1 MQFQL
6 KALSGAD
13 NPWSFEKEME
23 AVIDLVQEIVK
34 GFQAGHM
41 PDLGTWNY
49 LLVGG
54 FIMLQGRVSALLG
67 GAVAAAST
75 MNLGLII
82 MVALV
87 ARMIVDVFW
96 YRVGATGYIDR
107 VAGRFGAYERV
118 AGRVQEGIHA
128 SPVRFVVMAKLSNG
142 LSVPAVIAAGS
153 AGLPMR
159 RWLPFS
165 FAIEILFTVPLLFA
179 GYFATD
185 ALTQIEGGLS
195 YALGALGV
203 IVTLGVVYF
212 VVKSKR
218 RA

>member
-1 MQFQL
+1 MDVF
-6 KALSGAD
+6 
-13 NPWSFEKEME
+13 
-23 AVIDLVQEIVK
+23 IDFVQEIVS
-34 GFQAGHM
+34 GFQAGQM

-54 FIMLQGRVSALLG
+54 FIMLQGRISALLG
-67 GAVAAAST
+67 GAVAAAGY

-87 ARMIVDVFW
+87 ARVIVDVFW

-107 VAGRFGAYERV
+107 IGGRFGAYERM
-118 AGRVQEGIHA
+118 AERVHEGIHA
-128 SPVRFVVMAKLSNG
+128 RPARFIVMAKLTNG
-142 LSVPAVIAAGS
+142 LAVPAVVAAGS

-165 FAIEILFTVPLLFA
+165 FAIEILWTVPLLFA

-185 ALTQIEGGLS
+185 ALAQIEGGMT
-195 YALGALGV
+195 YAFGGLGLIVLLGITFMV
-203 IVTLGVVYF
+203 I
-212 VVKSKR
+212 KSR
-218 RA
+218 RSANS

>member
-1 MQFQL
+1 
-6 KALSGAD
+6 
-13 NPWSFEKEME
+13 ME
-23 AVIDLVQEIVK
+23 VLVDFVQEIVN
-34 GFQAGHM
+34 GFQTGQM

-49 LLVGG
+49 VLVGG

-67 GAVAAAST
+67 GAVAAAGY

-87 ARMIVDVFW
+87 ARVIVDVFW

-107 VAGRFGAYERV
+107 IGGRFGAYERV
-118 AGRVQEGIHA
+118 AERVHEGIHA
-128 SPVRFVVMAKLSNG
+128 RPVRFVVMAKITNG
-142 LSVPAVIAAGS
+142 LAVPAVVAAGS

-165 FAIEILFTVPLLFA
+165 FVIEILYTVPLLFA

-185 ALTQIEGGLS
+185 ALSQIEGGLS
-195 YALGALGV
+195 YAFGAMGLIVLLG
-203 IVTLGVVYF
+203 ITF
-212 VVKSKR
+212 MVVKSR
-218 RA
+218 RSTDS

>member
-1 MQFQL
+1 
-6 KALSGAD
+6 
-13 NPWSFEKEME
+13 ME
-23 AVIDLVQEIVK
+23 ALIDFFQQILE

-49 LLVGG
+49 VLVGG

-67 GAVAAAST
+67 GAVAAAGY

-82 MVALV
+82 LIALV
-87 ARMIVDVFW
+87 ARIIVDVFW

-107 VAGRFGAYERV
+107 VGGRFGAYERV
-118 AGRVQEGIHA
+118 AQRVHEGIHA
-128 SPVRFVVMAKLSNG
+128 RPARYVVMAKLTNG

-165 FAIEILFTVPLLFA
+165 FAVEILWTVPLLFA

-195 YALGALGV
+195 YALGALGLLILSAALV
-203 IVTLGVVYF
+203 F
-212 VVKSKR
+212 FVKSR
-218 RA
+218 RQARQNG

>member
-1 MQFQL
+1 MDVF
-6 KALSGAD
+6 
-13 NPWSFEKEME
+13 
-23 AVIDLVQEIVK
+23 IDFVQEIVS
-34 GFQAGHM
+34 GFQAGQM

-54 FIMLQGRVSALLG
+54 FIMLQGRISALLG
-67 GAVAAAST
+67 GAVAAAGY

-87 ARMIVDVFW
+87 ARVIVDVFW

-107 VAGRFGAYERV
+107 IGGRFGAYERM
-118 AGRVQEGIHA
+118 AERVHEGIHA
-128 SPVRFVVMAKLSNG
+128 RPARCIVMAKLTNG
-142 LSVPAVIAAGS
+142 LAVPAVIAAGS

-165 FAIEILFTVPLLFA
+165 FAIEILWTVPLLFA

-185 ALTQIEGGLS
+185 ALAQIEGGMT
-195 YALGALGV
+195 YAFGGLGLIVLLGITFMV
-203 IVTLGVVYF
+203 I
-212 VVKSKR
+212 KSR
-218 RA
+218 RSANS

>member
-1 MQFQL
+1 M
-6 KALSGAD
+6 D
-13 NPWSFEKEME
+13 V
-23 AVIDLVQEIVK
+23 VIDFIQEIVN

-49 LLVGG
+49 VLIGG

-67 GAVAAAST
+67 GAVAAAGYL
-75 MNLGLII
+75 NLGLII

-87 ARMIVDVFW
+87 ARVIVDVFW

-107 VAGRFGAYERV
+107 VGSRFGAYERV

-128 SPVRFVVMAKLSNG
+128 RPVRFVVMAKLTNG

-165 FAIEILFTVPLLFA
+165 FAVEILFTVPLLFT

-195 YALGALGV
+195 YLLSALGV
-203 IVTLGVVYF
+203 VVLLGIVYYAI
-212 VVKSKR
+212 KSKR
-218 RA
+218 RAKA

>member
-1 MQFQL
+1 MDAIF
-6 KALSGAD
+6 D
-13 NPWSFEKEME
+13 F
-23 AVIDLVQEIVK
+23 IQEIIK
-34 GFQAGHM
+34 GFQAGQM

-67 GAVAAAST
+67 GAVVAT
-75 MNLGLII
+75 GGYMNLGLMIV
-82 MVALV
+82 VALF

-107 VAGRFGAYERV
+107 VGRRFSVYERV
-118 AGRVQEGIHA
+118 ADRVEEGIHSQPA
-128 SPVRFVVMAKLSNG
+128 RYVVMAKLTNG

-153 AGLPMR
+153 AGLPLR

-165 FAIEILFTVPLLFA
+165 FAIEILWTVPLLIA

-185 ALTQIEGGLS
+185 ALAQIEGGLS
-195 YALGALGV
+195 YVLGAFGLF
-203 IVTLGVVYF
+203 IMLAIAF
-212 VVKSKR
+212 KIAQRKR
-218 RA
+218 QA

>member
-1 MQFQL
+1 MDVLFD
-6 KALSGAD
+6 S
-13 NPWSFEKEME
+13 
-23 AVIDLVQEIVK
+23 VQEIVS
-34 GFQAGHM
+34 GFQSGQM

-67 GAVAAAST
+67 GAVAAAGY

-87 ARMIVDVFW
+87 ARVIVDVFW

-107 VAGRFGAYERV
+107 IGGRFGAYERV
-118 AGRVQEGIHA
+118 AERVHEGIHA
-128 SPVRFVVMAKLSNG
+128 RPVRFVVMAKITNG
-142 LSVPAVIAAGS
+142 LAVPAVVAAGS
-153 AGLPMR
+153 VGLPMR

-165 FAIEILFTVPLLFA
+165 FAIEILYTVPLLLA

-185 ALTQIEGGLS
+185 ALAQIEGGMTYVFGAVGLIVL
-195 YALGALGV
+195 LGIILMV
-203 IVTLGVVYF
+203 I
-212 VVKSKR
+212 KSR
-218 RA
+218 RPADN

>member
-1 MQFQL
+1 
-6 KALSGAD
+6 
-13 NPWSFEKEME
+13 ME
-23 AVIDLVQEIVK
+23 AVIEFFQEILQ
-34 GFQAGHM
+34 GFQAGQM

-49 LLVGG
+49 VLVGG

-67 GAVAAAST
+67 GAVAAAGY

-82 MVALV
+82 LVALA
-87 ARMIVDVFW
+87 ARIVVDLFW

-107 VAGRFGAYERV
+107 IGGRFSAYERV
-118 AGRVQEGIHA
+118 AARVHEGIHA
-128 SPVRFVVMAKLSNG
+128 RPGRYVVMAKLTNG
-142 LSVPAVIAAGS
+142 LSVPTVVAAGS

-165 FAIEILFTVPLLFA
+165 FAVEIFWTVSLLFA

-185 ALTQIEGGLS
+185 ALAQIEGGLS
-195 YALGALGV
+195 YAMGGLGLLILSGV
-203 IVTLGVVYF
+203 LLF

-218 RA
+218 QARQND